1 MFKKGGMT
9 YQYPRR
15 MGDCMDFRC
24 AFAAAVNYVCTAVN
38 FSFARMRKKY
48 IEDNDELDAEKV
60 EKVAPYYQK
69 TSVVLAGTQI
79 GYLFCSSIFA
89 LSLYQS
95 VRHMVLFWE
104 ETNFF
109 FRGAGICR
117 CFCLHCYC
125 TDALLDFYHSCA
137 GIHIIGQAAV
147 HVILLYMVHQFVRQ
161 AMEAFHFHRLVRGK
175 KDIGYERNPVQ
186 RRS

>member
-1 MFKKGGMT
+1 M
-9 YQYPRR
+9 
-15 MGDCMDFRC
+15 
-24 AFAAAVNYVCTAVN
+24 
-38 FSFARMRKKY
+38 KY

-104 ETNFF
+104 EIRT
-109 FRGAGICR
+109 
-117 CFCLHCYC
+117 
-125 TDALLDFYHSCA
+125 ALYFH
-137 GIHIIGQAAV
+137 
-147 HVILLYMVHQFVRQ
+147 LLQLADQF
-161 AMEAFHFHRLVRGK
+161 L
-175 KDIGYERNPVQ
+175 I
-186 RRS
+186 